1 MITQSKAKC
10 ERKCDLE
17 ILFFLSKLYCF
28 YCFSP
33 THRLIQTKIPKLY
46 FEYETSSTDCGPTT
60 LKSHCTSSS
69 ETKQKTLFINLYSGI
84 QFRTVN
90 NSLFRVFWAVF
101 GQLAELQEKRSS
113 YNKVS
118 THQHNAKE
126 VFLFGIWKEQRKV
139 SKRVPCVGDHTAV
152 AIVEVYSLRSLSQRL
167 TLINWLRWR

>member
-1 MITQSKAKC
+1 MITQSKGNC

-17 ILFFLSKLYCF
+17 FFFIKIILFLLLLT
-28 YCFSP
+28 P

-69 ETKQKTLFINLYSGI
+69 ETKQKTLFINLHSGI

-118 THQHNAKE
+118 THQHKRSF
-126 VFLFGIWKEQRKV
+126 FLLGIWKEQRKV
-139 SKRVPCVGDHTAV
+139 SKRLPWVGDHTAA